1 GKVNELSLGAV
12 MTMEGS
18 DKRIAETIVTTSGS
32 EKVKVLTMDSMQSVT
47 ENDIEAGAAYLSI
60 MEDNLKIMEEALR

>member
-1 GKVNELSLGAV
+1 

-47 ENDIEAGAAYLSI
+47 ENDIESGAAYLSI
-60 MEDNLKIMEEALR
+60 MEDNLKILEEALR